1 MLTALL
7 SDAELG
13 LFQHQYSSARQQFLA
28 RINRVPHL
36 LNCNAH
42 GLDEQGPDGEALFT
56 DCAWIGSD
64 GARRVLILIS
74 GTHGAEGFAG
84 SAIQSDFATLLA
96 TKQWQ
101 LPDDTAVLIIH
112 ALNPWGMAWQ
122 RRCDQNGVDLNRN
135 FVDFHQPLPS
145 NEGYNALHP
154 WLMQEDND
162 ALIEQTNLFR
172 AHHSQTALELAI
184 SGGQYNHPDGPFFG
198 GTHASPAR
206 TLIESLIDEHL
217 LGERR
222 LAVIDL
228 HTGLGPYGYGEVI
241 CDHPPNSKGAQT
253 AHDWFGASV
262 TLPFAGT
269 SSSVP
274 KQGLLDY
281 CWHAIMNHESCFVTL
296 EFGTYSID
304 SLFNSLLED
313 HRLHANPN
321 IDWHTE
327 ACQKTKQKLMQHFY
341 PNDPQWQEMVLLRGR
356 QIIRLALEGLSR

>member
-7 SDAELG
+7 SQAELA
-13 LFQHQYSSARQQFLA
+13 LFQHQYSHARQQFLA
-28 RINRVPHL
+28 QINNVPHL

-42 GLDEQGPDGEALFT
+42 GLTELGPEGESLFT

-64 GARRVLILIS
+64 GARRVLVLIS
-74 GTHGAEGFAG
+74 GTHGVEGFAG
-84 SAIQSDFATLLA
+84 SAIQADFAGLLA

-101 LPDDTAVLIIH
+101 LPPDTAVLIIH

-135 FVDFHQPLPS
+135 FVDFRRPLPS
-145 NEGYNALHP
+145 NEGYNTLHP
-154 WLMQEDND
+154 WLMQDDND
-162 ALIEQTNLFR
+162 ALIEQTNMFR
-172 AHHSQTALELAI
+172 TQHGQTALELAV

-198 GTHASPAR
+198 GTRPSPAR
-206 TLIESLIDEHL
+206 KLIESLIDEHL

-241 CDHPPNSKGAQT
+241 CDHPPSSAGAQT
-253 AHDWFGASV
+253 AQDWFGDSV
-262 TLPFAGT
+262 TLPLAGT

-274 KQGLLDY
+274 KEGLLDY
-281 CWHAIMNHESCFVTL
+281 CWHGIMNHESCFITL
-296 EFGTYSID
+296 EFGTYPID
-304 SLFNSLLED
+304 SLFNSLLQD
-313 HRLHANPN
+313 HRLHAHKQ
-321 IDWHTE
+321 IDWQSDSTL
-327 ACQKTKQKLMQHFY
+327 KTKQKIIQHFY
-341 PNDPQWQEMVLLRGR
+341 PNDRQWQEMVLLRGR